1 MIVWIDIAI
10 RRWSD
15 RFVVVAGGTGGGT
28 IFHTF
33 RSLSIVNRRNRLPA
47 LVVSTS
53 RVVPHRS
60 LHFTVVVPAIWS
72 QSNAKGPLRCI
83 VCTGALCQI

>member
-15 RFVVVAGGTGGGT
+15 RFVVVAVELGVEPSS
-28 IFHTF
+28 ILFV
-33 RSLSIVNRRNRLPA
+33 SCPIVNRRNRLPA

-60 LHFTVVVPAIWS
+60 LHFTVVVPTIWS